1 MRNVFT
7 VAFALTVLA
16 ASQSQAGTVTATVP
30 VTVQQA
36 LALVFNPATPTIA
49 CNATPGTVVAAVS
62 TTGGDGNAATFA
74 TSGGDTTD
82 FVVNGTN
89 VVVGPSGIAA
99 SSCGKTNDVTVT
111 APQN

>member
-16 ASQSQAGTVTATVP
+16 ASQSQAG
-30 VTVQQA
+30 TVQQA

-99 SSCGKTNDVTVT
+99 SSCGKTMTVTVT
-111 APQN
+111 ATQP